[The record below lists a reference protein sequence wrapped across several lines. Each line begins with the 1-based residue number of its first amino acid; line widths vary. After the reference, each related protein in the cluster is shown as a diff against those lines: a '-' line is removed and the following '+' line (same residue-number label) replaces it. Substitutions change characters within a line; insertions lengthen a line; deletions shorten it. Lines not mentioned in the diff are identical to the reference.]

1 MIRWVSLPLRGA
13 WIEIN
18 DVRCYCPLCRSLP
31 LRGAWIEIGIPAP
44 GRVRYLG
51 RSPYGE
57 RGLKSILGG
66 VPVGIVWSLPSRGA
80 WIEMLAISK
89 GMQRM
94 AVAPLT
100 GSVD

>member
-1 MIRWVSLPLRGA
+1 M
-13 WIEIN
+13 EIN